1 MEQHE
6 FDLQV
11 SERVKLIRTEA
22 GVTQD
27 RFAEMVGISK
37 KTLVD
42 VEKGRKSLGFSTAV
56 TVCVLFRNGE
66 VIQNLFGDAALEVI
80 DLCAQKGSVKMW
92 SPLTLGGKVFWNDVE
107 EKSYY
112 RIQYNRVT
120 GHFRILDPSDYR
132 IFYSFDLDEVQQRFE
147 ETLKREGLL

>member
-1 MEQHE
+1 
-6 FDLQV
+6 
-11 SERVKLIRTEA
+11 
-22 GVTQD
+22 
-27 RFAEMVGISK
+27 
-37 KTLVD
+37 
-42 VEKGRKSLGFSTAV
+42 
-56 TVCVLFRNGE
+56 
-66 VIQNLFGDAALEVI
+66 I